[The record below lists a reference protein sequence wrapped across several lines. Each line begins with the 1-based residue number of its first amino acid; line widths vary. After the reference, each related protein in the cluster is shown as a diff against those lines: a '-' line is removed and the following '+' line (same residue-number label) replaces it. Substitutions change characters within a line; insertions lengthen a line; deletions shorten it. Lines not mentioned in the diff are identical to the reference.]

1 MAAKPECEKEGS
13 PMIFNFFYGIFRGC
27 RHYHLSRVFTLQ
39 EETYKV
45 CLDCGT
51 HIPYSP
57 LTLLP
62 LSAREVRRLKAAQ
75 AGELEIMPASNN
87 SAPLITPQGR
97 KSSAA

>member
-1 MAAKPECEKEGS
+1 MKLFRA
-13 PMIFNFFYGIFRGC
+13 ILNFFYGIFLGC

-62 LSAREVRRLKAAQ
+62 LSAREVRRLSAAH
-75 AGELEIMPASNN
+75 AGELKVMPVSYNN
-87 SAPLITPQGR
+87 AALITPTGR
-97 KSSAA
+97 KSTAA

>member
-1 MAAKPECEKEGS
+1 MKLFRA
-13 PMIFNFFYGIFRGC
+13 ILNFFWGIFLGC

-62 LSAREVRRLKAAQ
+62 LSAREVRRLNAAH
-75 AGELEIMPASNN
+75 AGELKVMPVMNN
-87 SAPLITPQGR
+87 TAAPITSLDR